1 LDYYVPP
8 PKPPRRRWE
17 APGYVGVVALLFS
30 TLGFPCCFGIC
41 GGLMHSYLVGDV
53 AGLIGQFIGLAASI
67 VSFRSTSGKLG
78 FCLSI
83 FSVISVVAYLL
94 G

>member
-1 LDYYVPP
+1 
-8 PKPPRRRWE
+8 
-17 APGYVGVVALLFS
+17 
-30 TLGFPCCFGIC
+30 
-41 GGLMHSYLVGDV
+41 MHSYLVGDV